1 MKQWLVGLAC
11 VGMWTVTAM
20 GQAMLP
26 VNESYAAAQ
35 DWTALTGWSGTSVDA
50 YADGRARFN
59 ATADSLTVNFIGTPD
74 ALTFDLKGNE
84 TTSGTAPMQFLAEE
98 SADGAS
104 WTQIVSIDET
114 QINASAF
121 TTFGPYTLNSAS
133 RYVRWTYVNKYAFN
147 IGLNN
152 VTITSS
158 GPPEFVVTL
167 DKANGF
173 IVGEG
178 TSAAITATAT
188 NGTAPYAFGWTSDLD
203 EAHYAAVDNV
213 FTILDTAPTG
223 SYSAVVTAT
232 DDAAL
237 AATNSVTFMVR
248 VGSSLI
254 ISEVADPSGTGGQEG
269 RFVELYNAGASPV
282 DLAAG
287 TWVLS
292 RQANGGSWSNV
303 PLTGTVG
310 VAGKYVVAYSAT
322 SFPVAYPLAPAPD
335 QVDTAITGS
344 GNDGYF
350 LYSGGD
356 HTVGTLQDAYG
367 VINED
372 GNGKAWEYTDSRA
385 VRNTGVIAGT
395 PMWTAA
401 EWTIAAAAYADM
413 TPGVH
418 PDGAAVFGVGFSLAE
433 GFTVEEGAAQ
443 DLVATAVNGA
453 EPYTYGW
460 TSTLNGLYF
469 TADTNRFTILAT
481 APVGVYSATVT
492 ATDNAALSVTNTI
505 NFSVVVPAPKHAIT
519 ITPPVDGTVTTTPA
533 DEASEGATV
542 VITATPVDGTHRVAS
557 IAVVDAALNPVTVN
571 GNSFTMPGS
580 AVTVTVLFELAPA
593 SRILIS
599 QYTETDTGSI
609 PKGIEIWN
617 VSGADITFDGTAN
630 LLDVKVG
637 SGGAAPVSVVT
648 ANSGT
653 LAAGE
658 VWVVGTADMTPDLAE
673 TFLFNGD
680 DAVVLELGG
689 AVQDI
694 VGTVGVDPGVS
705 WTNAGVSTA
714 NQNIQLKDGLAA
726 GDLDGWSDPSERFEY
741 VAAGSVLTGFGIAPG
756 GAAAFGVTVDRTNGF
771 VVAEGSSAAIT
782 ATAANGTPEYGY
794 SWSTTVAEGQYT
806 AVGNVF
812 TILATA
818 PAGGYSATVTA
829 TDSSDPVQ
837 TAEKTVTFSVAAPYA
852 IAITPPVDGTVTTT
866 PADEA
871 IAGAT
876 VTITATPVDGNH
888 RVANIAVVD
897 AALNPVAVTGNT
909 FVMPASAVTV
919 TVLFEA
925 YDAPDALIDF
935 EDYAGSYAWNEY
947 AAGGVTWTMT
957 NAFAGATADDSKN
970 GLKSGRF
977 ENNRGGA
984 GNPAKMTS
992 TAFAEPVTKINFF
1005 YANYGVNDGGGF
1017 KVQVSANGADWTDVG
1032 AAEYNPASKTL
1043 VEGVIDTLP
1052 ADMTYVQ
1059 FITTAGTAQRVNI
1072 DDIGI
1077 YFGAATPTLSYA
1089 GATTIQLGESFALE
1103 FTLNGATASGWQ
1115 YLLEGSGREDLDNG
1129 SVNTFNFTPTFAGT
1143 YYLTMT
1149 ALDEAVN
1156 PIATREVVLTV
1167 ESGLPPADIGEI
1179 TFLPASGDFTFELP
1193 AGYTTPVAVYGADAE
1208 VGPLGN
1214 WDFSILT
1221 EGVHYTR
1228 DGATVTILTA
1238 PQSSQII
1245 RIGVSSNPD

>member
-1 MKQWLVGLAC
+1 MKKWLVALTC
-11 VGMWTVTAM
+11 VAM
-20 GQAMLP
+20 D
-26 VNESYAAAQ
+26 VAAATGAINIAPGTPVAQ
-35 DWTALTGWSGTSVDA
+35 DFDSIGTNAVATLPADWKVDKQTLVRTVGTFSA
-50 YADGRARFN
+50 AVS
-59 ATADSLTVNFIGTPD
+59 ATEQRITTVNFTANGIYNYSAPTNTSADRAIGFLSSSAATKSGNLYVQMVNSGGAPITNLDIAYDVEKYRNGSNAGGYQIQLYYSTDGATWTSAGATFLTTFPADADNNGFSPFPGSTTAVSGWLDLSATPI
-74 ALTFDLKGNE
+74 AAGASVYLAWCYSVQSTT
-84 TTSGTAPMQFLAEE
+84 TTSNGQGLGVDSIVISVPGEAVFGVTVDK
-98 SADGAS
+98 ADG
-104 WTQIVSIDET
+104 
-114 QINASAF
+114 F
-121 TTFGPYTLNSAS
+121 TVAQDDG
-133 RYVRWTYVNKYAFN
+133 
-147 IGLNN
+147 
-152 VTITSS
+152 
-158 GPPEFVVTL
+158 
-167 DKANGF
+167 D
-173 IVGEG
+173 
-178 TSAAITATAT
+178 AITATAANGT
-188 NGTAPYAFGWTSDLD
+188 DPYVYAWDSTLGALHYTASDNSFTIHGTAP
-203 EAHYAAVDNV
+203 
-213 FTILDTAPTG
+213 I
-223 SYSAVVTAT
+223 
-232 DDAAL
+232 
-237 AATNSVTFMVR
+237 
-248 VGSSLI
+248 
-254 ISEVADPSGTGGQEG
+254 
-269 RFVELYNAGASPV
+269 
-282 DLAAG
+282 
-287 TWVLS
+287 
-292 RQANGGSWSNV
+292 
-303 PLTGTVG
+303 
-310 VAGKYVVAYSAT
+310 
-322 SFPVAYPLAPAPD
+322 
-335 QVDTAITGS
+335 
-344 GNDGYF
+344 
-350 LYSGGD
+350 GD
-356 HTVGTLQDAYG
+356 
-367 VINED
+367 
-372 GNGKAWEYTDSRA
+372 
-385 VRNTGVIAGT
+385 
-395 PMWTAA
+395 
-401 EWTIAAAAYADM
+401 
-413 TPGVH
+413 
-418 PDGAAVFGVGFSLAE
+418 
-433 GFTVEEGAAQ
+433 
-443 DLVATAVNGA
+443 
-453 EPYTYGW
+453 
-460 TSTLNGLYF
+460 
-469 TADTNRFTILAT
+469 
-481 APVGVYSATVT
+481 YSATVT
-492 ATDNAALSVTNTI
+492 AHDSSDPFQEAQRTV
-505 NFSVVVPAPKHAIT
+505 NFSVVPAYGIT

-533 DEASEGATV
+533 SRAIEGATV
-542 VITATPVDGTHRVAS
+542 TITATPVDGAHRVAS

-571 GNSFTMPGS
+571 GHTFTMPGS
-580 AVTVTVLFELAPA
+580 AVTVTVLFEAVPA

-599 QYTETDTGSI
+599 QYTETDTGTT

-637 SGGAAPVSVVT
+637 SGGGAPVSVVT

-673 TFLFNGD
+673 TFVFNGD

-689 AVQDI
+689 AVQD
-694 VGTVGVDPGVS
+694 VLGTPGVDPGNS

-714 NQNIQLKDGLAA
+714 NQNIQLKDGIST

-771 VVAEGSSAAIT
+771 VLAEGSSAAIT

-806 AVGNVF
+806 AAGNVF

-837 TAEKTVTFSVAAPYA
+837 TAEKTVTFLVAALHA
-852 IAITPPVDGTVTTT
+852 ITITPPVDGTVTTT

-871 IAGAT
+871 IAGAP

-888 RVANIAVVD
+888 RVASIAVVD
-897 AALNPVAVTGNT
+897 AASNPVTVTGNA

-925 YDAPDALIDF
+925 YDAPDARIDF
-935 EDYAGSYAWNEY
+935 EDYAGSYARNEY
-947 AAGGVTWTMT
+947 VAGGVTWTMT

-970 GLKSGRF
+970 GEKSGRF

-992 TAFAEPVTKINFF
+992 AAFAEPVTKINFF
-1005 YANYGVNDGGGF
+1005 YANYGVNDGGAF

-1043 VEGVIDTLP
+1043 VEGVIDAIP
-1052 ADMTYVQ
+1052 ADMTHVQ

-1103 FTLNGATASGWQ
+1103 FTLNGATASGWE

-1129 SVNTFNFTPTFAGT
+1129 SVNTFSYTPTFAGT

-1167 ESGLPPADIGEI
+1167 ESGLPPADIGAI
-1179 TFLPASGDFTFELP
+1179 TFLPTSGNFTFELP
-1193 AGYTTPVAVYGADAE
+1193 AGYTTPVVVYGADAA
-1208 VGPLGN
+1208 VGASGN
-1214 WDFSILT
+1214 WGFSNLT

-1238 PQSSQII
+1238 PQSRQII